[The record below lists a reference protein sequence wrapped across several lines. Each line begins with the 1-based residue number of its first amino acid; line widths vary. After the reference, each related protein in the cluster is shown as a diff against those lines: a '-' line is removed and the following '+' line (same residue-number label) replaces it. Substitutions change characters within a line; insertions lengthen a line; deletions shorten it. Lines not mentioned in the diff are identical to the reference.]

1 MYVILVMYVKLVL
14 VRLNPTYYDYN
25 KGWASL
31 QEQEGRKMAGIS
43 RYEKMV
49 LAMTAA
55 FLLATG
61 GWFFARQSTGTSY
74 EVVTQRSS
82 EELPLSSH
90 SEQPEE
96 NKNPDSLTEGE
107 IIDLNTADVYDLQR
121 LPGIGEKRAQA
132 IVEYREEHG
141 VFRCVEDIT
150 QVSGIGA
157 GILAGLKEYA
167 TVG

>member
-1 MYVILVMYVKLVL
+1 
-14 VRLNPTYYDYN
+14 
-25 KGWASL
+25 
-31 QEQEGRKMAGIS
+31 MAGIS

-55 FLLATG
+55 FLLVTG
-61 GWFFARQSTGTSY
+61 GWFFARQSSGAPY
-74 EVVTQRSS
+74 EVVTEQSS
-82 EELPLSSH
+82 KELPLSAQ
-90 SEQPEE
+90 SEQPEK
-96 NKNPDSLTEGE
+96 NKSPDSLTEGE

-141 VFRCVEDIT
+141 PFRCVEDVT

-157 GILAGLKEYA
+157 AILAGLEEYA
-167 TVG
+167 AVG

>member
-1 MYVILVMYVKLVL
+1 
-14 VRLNPTYYDYN
+14 
-25 KGWASL
+25 
-31 QEQEGRKMAGIS
+31 MAGIS

-49 LAMTAA
+49 LAMTAV
-55 FLLATG
+55 FLLVTG
-61 GWFFARQSTGTSY
+61 GWFFARQNTGTPY
-74 EVVTQRSS
+74 EVTTEQSS
-82 EELPLSSH
+82 KERPISSQ

-96 NKNPDSLTEGE
+96 NKSPDSLTEGE
-107 IIDLNTADVYDLQR
+107 VINLNAADVYDLQR

-141 VFRCVEDIT
+141 PFRTVEDVT

-157 GILAGLKEYA
+157 GILAGMEEYA